1 MQFQGVSPQKRKWQR
16 RKLNGKN
23 NGSRLSMLGEEPLKN
38 KMQKLVKKQK
48 KLRAKL
54 KRKGK
59 NGSPSKSQ

>member
-1 MQFQGVSPQKRKWQR
+1 
-16 RKLNGKN
+16 
-23 NGSRLSMLGEEPLKN
+23 MLGEEPLKN